1 MRERPARNAASG
13 EVTFPSGPVRI
24 RPPASSTLRIPL
36 GALRAG
42 SEEAEGGDDA
52 DAGDG
57 ADEHAARESASVAM
71 EATAVRFIRPC

>member
-42 SEEAEGGDDA
+42 SEGAEGDDA

-71 EATAVRFIRPC
+71 EATAVRFIRSC

>member
-1 MRERPARNAASG
+1 MCESPVRNAASG
-13 EVTFPSGPVRI
+13 EFTFPSGPVRI

-42 SEEAEGGDDA
+42 SEEADGGDEA

-57 ADEHAARESASVAM
+57 GDEHAVREIANVAM
-71 EATAVRFIRPC
+71 AATAVRFIRL